1 MIAASASSAPI
12 DRERV
17 LITGGGSGL
26 GLALAQRYAR
36 DGAQL
41 LIVDIDRARAQ
52 AACAALLGEGHRAF
66 ATDVGDD
73 ASMHA
78 LKAEVEAAVGG
89 VDVLVNNAGI
99 ASGGPLLGS
108 TMEEWRRLLEIN
120 LLGVVRGTQAF
131 LPGMLERG
139 RGHVVS
145 TASFAGLAGAP
156 GIMSYGV
163 AKAGVVAF
171 SEQLRAE
178 LHGSGVAV
186 SVLCPSFFRTNL
198 LENFHGDAKVRSTAA
213 RMMQR
218 SPDTLDAVADATY
231 AALKARRFLVLPT
244 KHEPLRWRI
253 KRWFPDYYF
262 KRLMQAAV
270 RMQRG

>member
-1 MIAASASSAPI
+1 MPLSPAL
-12 DRERV
+12 RERV

-26 GLALAQRYAR
+26 GFALAQRYAS

-41 LIVDIDRARAQ
+41 LIVDIDPDRAQ
-52 AACAALLGEGHRAF
+52 TACAGLPGEGHRAF
-66 ATDVGDD
+66 AADVGDD
-73 ASMHA
+73 ASMCA

-89 VDVLVNNAGI
+89 IDVLVNNAGI

-131 LPGMLERG
+131 LPGMVERG

-186 SVLCPSFFRTNL
+186 SVLCPAFFRTRL
-198 LENFHGDAKVRSTAA
+198 LENFHGNPKLRGMAA
-213 RMMQR
+213 RLMER

-262 KRLMQAAV
+262 KKLVQAAAL
-270 RMQRG
+270 MQRG